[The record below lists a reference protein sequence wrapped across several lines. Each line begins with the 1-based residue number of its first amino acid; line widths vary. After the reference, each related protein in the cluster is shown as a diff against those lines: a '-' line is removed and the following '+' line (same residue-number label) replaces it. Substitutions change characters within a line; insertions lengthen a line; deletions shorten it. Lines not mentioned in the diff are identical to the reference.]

1 MNALQT
7 YLLDPI
13 IKHYVDF
20 KGRATRKQFWL
31 YTLFIFLVMFIL
43 GIIFGIA
50 GVADTAAGKIS
61 FIIELAILLPS
72 LAIAARRLRDG
83 GFSPWLLL
91 IGLIPVIGLLVLLVF
106 YCLPSKK

>member
-1 MNALQT
+1 MKT

-13 IKHYVDF
+13 FNHYVDF

-31 YTLFIFLVMFIL
+31 FTLFMFLIVFLLGMIL
-43 GIIFGIA
+43 GIA
-50 GVADTAAGKIS
+50 GVGRSATNMINL
-61 FIIELAILLPS
+61 IIQIAVFLPS

-91 IGLIPVIGLLVLLVF
+91 IGLIPFIGLLVLIVL